1 MEEFQKMKRVQES
14 SKAKDDS
21 VGRLP
26 EGETACVLFTYWKL
40 IKLASFCFLATTI
53 LEQSGVI
60 KSEITEKRIE

>member
-26 EGETACVLFTYWKL
+26 EGETAYVLFIY
-40 IKLASFCFLATTI
+40 
-53 LEQSGVI
+53 
-60 KSEITEKRIE
+60 